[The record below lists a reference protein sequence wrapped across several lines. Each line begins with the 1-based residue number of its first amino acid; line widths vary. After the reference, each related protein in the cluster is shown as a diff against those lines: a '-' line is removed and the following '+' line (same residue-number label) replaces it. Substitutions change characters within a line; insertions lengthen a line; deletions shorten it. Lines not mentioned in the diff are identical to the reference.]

1 MDDRKRL
8 TFEAAELRAMLEKA
22 AEEGARKALAS
33 VGLHDEDAASD
44 VRDLRSLMSD
54 WRQFRGGAMRAVG
67 NALAM
72 GMLAI
77 FVAGLLWYVNRGPRL

>member
-1 MDDRKRL
+1 MDDHKSL
-8 TFEAAELRAMLEKA
+8 TFEAVDLRVMLEKA

-54 WRQFRGGAMRAVG
+54 WRSFRGGAMRAVG
-67 NALAM
+67 NAVAM
-72 GMLAI
+72 GMLAV
-77 FVAGLLWYVNRGPRL
+77 FVAGVLWYVKGSRP

>member
-1 MDDRKRL
+1 MDGRKQL
-8 TFEAAELRAMLEKA
+8 VLEASELRAMLEKA
-22 AEEGARKALAS
+22 AEDGARKALAS

-54 WRQFRGGAMRAVG
+54 WREFRGGAMRAIG

-72 GMLAI
+72 GLLATFI
-77 FVAGLLWYVNRGPRL
+77 AGILWYVNRGPRP